1 MRVEA
6 ELAPPWLCSSPN
18 MTHSSMLPGAE
29 VDPKNVRHP
38 LVAIF
43 LQIGLRIRYLF
54 ESWFFFRPLFLGLS
68 GYKSNF
74 RPKNAPE

>member
-1 MRVEA
+1 M
-6 ELAPPWLCSSPN
+6 S
-18 MTHSSMLPGAE
+18 HSSMLPGAE
-29 VDPKNVRHP
+29 VDPKNTRHP

-54 ESWFFFRPLFLGLS
+54 ESWFFFRPLVLGLS